1 MAVKKPTQKEKMKE
15 LLDENI
21 AKQMALHPNHTRRQ
35 NIAVAMA
42 ISAQTQFPK
51 DKEEKKEKPAKKKSK
66 R

>member
-1 MAVKKPTQKEKMKE
+1 MATKKPTQRERMQE
-15 LLDENI
+15 LVSENI
-21 AKQMALHPNHTRRQ
+21 AKQMTAHPERTRRQ

-51 DKEEKKEKPAKKKSK
+51 DKEEKREKPAKKKSK